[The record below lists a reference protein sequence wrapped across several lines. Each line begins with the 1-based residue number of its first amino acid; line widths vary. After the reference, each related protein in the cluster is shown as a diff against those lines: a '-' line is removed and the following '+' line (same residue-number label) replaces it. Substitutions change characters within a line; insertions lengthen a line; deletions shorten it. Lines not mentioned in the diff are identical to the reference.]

1 MRGGVVT
8 RAYGS
13 ERLSVADSFDD
24 AFLWFGL
31 VVPLAL
37 AGGPLALHALYTR
50 ITLRN
55 ASFIPSGRGGDADA
69 NGSEPLLKV
78 LLSRAGNSLRVLHDA
93 DVRALALVALTL
105 FMVHATVYGLAS
117 ALLAQAVLLIPAG
130 AMLACALSLLSRER
144 EARRSALARSAAAG
158 FAAFAAVHL
167 WAHFWYSATSRLLHG
182 AMDGPLGALVVV
194 RATFYA
200 FSVKAVA
207 FEAAR
212 LAVLRLAVTH
222 EGARAPNALLLHA
235 LAGSLGLG
243 CAYTEFA
250 FILPSGLSPWGQGA
264 FADTMDDTGGGTADG
279 AVMFATGALYILLHA
294 ANGVSAG
301 AAYAKLRLVTTD
313 RRDEAPPSEEGA
325 AAAAVV
331 APTGVSS
338 AAALRIAWPSVLLTG
353 AWTLSLLLDA
363 LALNA
368 FDAACAATPP
378 TTFWERATLPHV
390 FEPETSLLQHET
402 LYNEFHNATKP
413 PGFDDVEN
421 VYRYRENGELHP
433 FIHRIDFVPPV
444 LPGDVMNEQM
454 AALCVRANPR
464 AADLYDV
471 TALTT
476 IALACTML
484 LAPLAAAL
492 VAHCRLR
499 ALRRAEEHAARQA
512 RGPSPEAEARM
523 AQMLA
528 ARGWVVAPPTA
539 VAAPP
544 LSSAAAAAEEGEA
557 PAALDAHTEPKV
569 EQLRDAHA
577 EHAL

>member
-24 AFLWFGL
+24 GFLWFGL
-31 VVPLAL
+31 AAPLVLVGGFLVV
-37 AGGPLALHALYTR
+37 HAVHMH
-50 ITLRN
+50 ITLRG
-55 ASFIPSGRGGDADA
+55 ASFKKSGRGGDAGPS
-69 NGSEPLLKV
+69 GSGPLLKV
-78 LLSRAGNSLRVLHDA
+78 LLMHAGNNLLVLHDA

-105 FMVHATVYGLAS
+105 FLVHATMYGLAS
-117 ALLAQAVLLIPAG
+117 ALLAQAALLIPAG
-130 AMLACALSLLSRER
+130 AMLACAMSLLPRER
-144 EARRSALARSAAAG
+144 EARRGALSRSVAAG

-167 WAHFWYSATSRLLHG
+167 WDCFWSSAALLLLRDAVDG
-182 AMDGPLGALVVV
+182 ASTALVVV
-194 RATFYA
+194 CATFYA
-200 FSVKAVA
+200 FAVMAVA

-212 LAVLRLAVTH
+212 LVVLRLAVTH

-243 CAYTEFA
+243 CAYTEFS
-250 FILPSGLSPWGQGA
+250 FILPSGLSPWEQGDHR
-264 FADTMDDTGGGTADG
+264 ADTMDDVGGGTADG

-313 RRDEAPPSEEGA
+313 RRDEVPSGEGA
-325 AAAAVV
+325 AATAVD
-331 APTGVSS
+331 APTGFSS
-338 AAALRIAWPSVLLTG
+338 AAALRVAWPSMLLTG
-353 AWTLSLLLDA
+353 AWTLSLLLNA
-363 LALNA
+363 LALNT

-378 TTFWERATLPHV
+378 ATFWERATLPHV
-390 FEPETSLLQHET
+390 FEPEASLLQHET

-413 PGFDDVEN
+413 PGFDDAEN

-433 FIHRIDFVPPV
+433 FVHRIDFVPPV

-454 AALCVRANPR
+454 AALCARANPR

-476 IALACTML
+476 VAMACTML
-484 LAPLAAAL
+484 LAPLVAAL

-512 RGPSPEAEARM
+512 RGPSPETEASM

-528 ARGWVVAPPTA
+528 ARGWVV
-539 VAAPP
+539 
-544 LSSAAAAAEEGEA
+544 G
-557 PAALDAHTEPKV
+557 
-569 EQLRDAHA
+569 R
-577 EHAL
+577 